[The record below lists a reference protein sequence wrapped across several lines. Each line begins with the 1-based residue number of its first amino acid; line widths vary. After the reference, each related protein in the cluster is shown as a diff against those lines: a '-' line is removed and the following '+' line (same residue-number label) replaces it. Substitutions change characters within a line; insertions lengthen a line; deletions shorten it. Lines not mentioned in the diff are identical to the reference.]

1 MSNQSKYEYL
11 QRVRF
16 RYKGATKQQKQ
27 AMLDEVCIVCG
38 YNRKY
43 AIRLLNAPERTRN
56 RANLSKRG
64 RKKIYDDPLII
75 QALRDIW
82 IATNLPCAKNLKAII
97 PLWLPHYETYI
108 LTLEIN
114 DKLLRVSPATIGPA
128 PEAMSY

>member
-11 QRVRF
+11 QNLRF
-16 RYKGATKQQKQ
+16 RYDGATKQQKQ
-27 AMLDEVCIVCG
+27 AMLDEFCIVCG

-64 RKKIYDDPLII
+64 RKKIYGDPLII

-82 IATNLPCAKNLKAII
+82 IATNLP
-97 PLWLPHYETYI
+97 W
-108 LTLEIN
+108 
-114 DKLLRVSPATIGPA
+114 G
-128 PEAMSY
+128 